1 MSPTFAA
8 LSYGQ
13 YRRYLLAQLST
24 GIGFW
29 MMRLAQDW
37 LVLDLTDGSGVA
49 VGIATALQFIPF
61 LLITPFAGVMADRF
75 SRRTLMIWAHVGLVS
90 ISIALLVALLTNTA
104 SVAVVFVLAALTGSM
119 AAIDFPS
126 RQALVGQLV
135 GNEHLTNAVALN
147 SVAFNLARISG
158 PAIAG
163 VLIAGTGLPVVIGVI
178 VPSSPL
184 R

>member
-61 LLITPFAGVMADRF
+61 LIIT
-75 SRRTLMIWAHVGLVS
+75 
-90 ISIALLVALLTNTA
+90 LLFC
-104 SVAVVFVLAALTGSM
+104 SC
-119 AAIDFPS
+119 
-126 RQALVGQLV
+126 
-135 GNEHLTNAVALN
+135 
-147 SVAFNLARISG
+147 
-158 PAIAG
+158 
-163 VLIAGTGLPVVIGVI
+163 
-178 VPSSPL
+178 
-184 R
+184 